1 MLQNLRILLDLDG
14 TVARNAGRKVAARQ
28 FGITIGE
35 EHAGQTLI
43 EILGM
48 DRDQFWAWW
57 HANQDEIYGQAVPMP
72 EASAVLQALKQAGAF
87 IAVVT
92 ARRSSAEHVTRMWL
106 RQHGIPHDMM
116 VMDADDKVAVARKLA
131 LNVGFEDDPAHA
143 VPLADLFPM
152 ALFQGNKNLDRE
164 ILHPQIERLTG
175 WPDVMPWLSRVASRT
190 A

>member
-1 MLQNLRILLDLDG
+1 MLHNFRILLDLDG
-14 TVARNAGRKVAARQ
+14 TVARNAGRRVAERQ
-28 FGITIGE
+28 FGFPIGDDM
-35 EHAGQTLI
+35 AGQSLT

-72 EASAVLQALKQAGAF
+72 EASTVLQGLKQAGAF

-92 ARRSSAEHVTRMWL
+92 ARRSSAEQVTRTWL
-106 RQHGIPHDMM
+106 SQHAIPHDMM
-116 VMDADDKVAVARKLA
+116 VMDADDKVAVARKFA

-143 VPLADLFPM
+143 LPLADLIPM
-152 ALFQGNKNLDRE
+152 ALIQGNKNLNHD
-164 ILHPQIERLTG
+164 IDHPQIERLSG
-175 WPDVMPWLSRVASRT
+175 WPDVRPWLNRLAARI